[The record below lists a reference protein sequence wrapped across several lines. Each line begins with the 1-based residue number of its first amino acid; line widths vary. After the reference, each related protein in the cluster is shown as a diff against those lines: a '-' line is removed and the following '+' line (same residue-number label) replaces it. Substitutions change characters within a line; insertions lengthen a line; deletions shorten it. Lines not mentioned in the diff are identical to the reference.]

1 MRIDKSLSAL
11 LLAAILGTALT
22 ACQRQEM
29 PPPKSHPGL
38 PLPQS
43 ERSDA
48 PLGPDATVKIPPRPG
63 AGEAVDPHH
72 PWLKKQPSQI
82 EI

>member
-1 MRIDKSLSAL
+1 MRINKSLSAL
-11 LLAAILGTALT
+11 LLAALLGTALT

-29 PPPKSHPGL
+29 PPRSDFGL
-38 PLPQS
+38 PLPKG
-43 ERSDA
+43 ERSGA
-48 PLGPDATVKIPPRPG
+48 PLGPDATVKTPPQPG

-72 PWLKKQPSQI
+72 PWIKKQPGLI